1 MRNEVWIDNIFA
13 NYSCQKFLTND
24 TLKFAFLLCLVT
36 EFGYFCSCLLT
47 IRFAPRFKQFILY
60 TMEITGRIIAV
71 MEKRSGQSQRSGNTW
86 ASQDYVLETQ
96 EQYPRR
102 CLFNVFGEDKINEYN
117 LQIGSEVTVSFDI
130 NAREYNGRWYNDVRA
145 WRVVPAQAAPA
156 PAAPF
161 AAPEAAI
168 PAPVVAPTAP
178 AAPAAPEDD
187 LPF

>member
-1 MRNEVWIDNIFA
+1 
-13 NYSCQKFLTND
+13 
-24 TLKFAFLLCLVT
+24 
-36 EFGYFCSCLLT
+36 
-47 IRFAPRFKQFILY
+47 
-60 TMEITGRIIAV
+60 MEITGRIIAV

-86 ASQDYVLETQ
+86 ASQDYVIETH

-130 NAREYNGRWYNDVRA
+130 NAREYNGRWYNDIRA
-145 WRVVPAQAAPA
+145 WRVVPAAQAAA
-156 PAAPF
+156 PETVPF
-161 AAPEAAI
+161 VAPEAAI
-168 PAPVVAPTAP
+168 PAPVAAPA